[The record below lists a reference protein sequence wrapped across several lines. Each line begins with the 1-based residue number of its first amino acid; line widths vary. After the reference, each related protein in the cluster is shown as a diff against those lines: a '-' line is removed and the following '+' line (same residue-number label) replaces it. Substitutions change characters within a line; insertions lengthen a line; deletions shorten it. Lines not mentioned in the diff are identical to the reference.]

1 MCAVAFPL
9 AGVWSSENSGLYYS
23 SFEDVTLALVADG
36 TGWVA
41 FSRPGYSDSALLT
54 WRASGDGT
62 LELSYR
68 EGREVSGSHASASDF
83 SAVPTRIAYRITEE
97 DTPLGGR
104 VTMLRIDPPIMR
116 HHEFGLKP
124 GTITSRP

>member
-1 MCAVAFPL
+1 VWAVTFPL
-9 AGVWSSENSGLYYS
+9 TGVWSSENTGLYYS
-23 SFEDVTLALVADG
+23 SFEDVTLALAADG

-68 EGREVSGSHASASDF
+68 EGREVSGGRAAASDF
-83 SAVPTRIAYRITEE
+83 SREPTRVTYRITEE
-97 DTPLGGR
+97 DTPFRGR
-104 VTMLRIDPPIMR
+104 AAILRIDPPIML
-116 HHEFGLKP
+116 HNEFGLKQETIP
-124 GTITSRP
+124 GRP